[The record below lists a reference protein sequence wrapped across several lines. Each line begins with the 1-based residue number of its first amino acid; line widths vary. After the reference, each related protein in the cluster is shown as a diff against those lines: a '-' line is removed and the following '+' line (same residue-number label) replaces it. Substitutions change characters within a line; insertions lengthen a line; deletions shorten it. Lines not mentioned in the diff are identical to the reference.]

1 MVLRQESARSS
12 YQLIYQVLLAPDVVL
27 PAMPTVDVGAPRLAR
42 DSKLLPVSPED
53 TVKGYAEI
61 LSQGSSSA
69 AWKNFDTLTD
79 DLYTLVGPDGQ
90 QLRKESFGSDLELS
104 LSIEATDEQIVAL
117 STRENGA
124 LVFGVITES
133 EEVRPVESGAN
144 INATPAVR
152 ALTGQPQSPDGFRAE
167 YAMHVVWYVPP
178 IGSDEKIRVVGY
190 SYALVDAEELEP
202 RDE

>member
-1 MVLRQESARSS
+1 
-12 YQLIYQVLLAPDVVL
+12 
-27 PAMPTVDVGAPRLAR
+27 
-42 DSKLLPVSPED
+42 
-53 TVKGYAEI
+53 
-61 LSQGSSSA
+61 
-69 AWKNFDTLTD
+69 
-79 DLYTLVGPDGQ
+79 
-90 QLRKESFGSDLELS
+90 LELS
-104 LSIEATDEQIVAL
+104 LTIEATQEQIVAL

-124 LVFGVITES
+124 LVFGVITET

-167 YAMHVVWYVPP
+167 YAIHVVWYVPP

-202 RDE
+202 EDNEEG